1 MNKIIHEVEVLI
13 AEMNALDKFNDDQFI
28 LYFEREEEMQ
38 DRLETME
45 KAGEI
50 TREERKNCSDR
61 LAEAFGKLRSKLS
74 FCNL

>member
-1 MNKIIHEVEVLI
+1 MNKIIREVEALI

-38 DRLETME
+38 DCLETME

-50 TREERKNCSDR
+50 TREERKNCS
-61 LAEAFGKLRSKLS
+61 SV
-74 FCNL
+74 

>member
-1 MNKIIHEVEVLI
+1 MNKIIREIELLI

>member
-1 MNKIIHEVEVLI
+1 MNKIIHEADALV
-13 AEMNALDKFNDDQFI
+13 AEMDAMDKFNDDQFI
-28 LYFEREEEMQ
+28 QFFEREEEMQ

-45 KAGEI
+45 KAGKI
-50 TREERKNCSDR
+50 SPEERNNCSER